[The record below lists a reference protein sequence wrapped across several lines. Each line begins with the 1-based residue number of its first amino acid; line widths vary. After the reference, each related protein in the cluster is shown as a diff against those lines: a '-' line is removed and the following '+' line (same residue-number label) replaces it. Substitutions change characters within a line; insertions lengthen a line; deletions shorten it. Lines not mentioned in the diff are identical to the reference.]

1 MRMWMVDPGVLCQQ
15 HLLGEH
21 VEIHMLVGSLRRG
34 RSIQGFLDRGLL
46 EPSAIYTRHA
56 ALTLEMSRRGLR
68 HRSELLAVDV
78 TQYSTG
84 LVDRAESLRALA
96 SRCSVCCGRI
106 GQVRG
111 AP

>member
-21 VEIHMLVGSLRRG
+21 VEIHMLVGSLLHG

-56 ALTLEMSRRGLR
+56 DLALEMSRRGLR
-68 HRSELLAVDV
+68 HRSDLLAVDV
-78 TQYSTG
+78 AQYSTG
-84 LVDRAESLRALA
+84 LVDPAESLHALV
-96 SRCSVCCGRI
+96 SRCPDCHDRI
-106 GQVRG
+106 GQMRV
-111 AP
+111 